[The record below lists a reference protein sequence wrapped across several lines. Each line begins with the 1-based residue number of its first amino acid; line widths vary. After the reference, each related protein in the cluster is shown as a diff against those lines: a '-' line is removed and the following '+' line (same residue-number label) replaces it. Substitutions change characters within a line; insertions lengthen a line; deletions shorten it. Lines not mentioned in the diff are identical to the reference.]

1 MSIREAGDIP
11 AATIGKGHPR
21 TQKKRMAYLQKNI
34 IFTSDKCIN
43 TQYTCHNSGLQIMIK
58 TIDHKGLQLFF
69 ENGNGARLPPG
80 YLTRIAMILDM
91 LDTVTA
97 EDDIKELG
105 MGVHRLT
112 GDRAG
117 FWSVKVSPN
126 YRIIFR
132 LYKGDIFDIDYV
144 DYH

>member
-1 MSIREAGDIP
+1 
-11 AATIGKGHPR
+11 
-21 TQKKRMAYLQKNI
+21 
-34 IFTSDKCIN
+34 
-43 TQYTCHNSGLQIMIK
+43 
-58 TIDHKGLQLFF
+58 
-69 ENGNGARLPPG
+69 
-80 YLTRIAMILDM
+80 MILDM